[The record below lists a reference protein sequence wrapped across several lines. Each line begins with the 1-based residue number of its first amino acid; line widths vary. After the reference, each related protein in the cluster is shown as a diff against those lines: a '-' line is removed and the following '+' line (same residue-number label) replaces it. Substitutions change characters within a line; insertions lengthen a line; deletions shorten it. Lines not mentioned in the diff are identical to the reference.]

1 MDTFIFDLIKIFLQA
16 LFFLAVILISIW
28 FYFRIRQ
35 KRAGEASSGQTE
47 SGIKNEVVT
56 TLKLQANERL
66 ILFLERITLNNLILR
81 LHTADMKVAQAQ
93 SAMIHA
99 VREEFEY
106 NQSQQLYVSTQTWE
120 KIRHAKEETIRMI
133 NTAASNLNEEST
145 SHDLARVVIQ
155 LVLNAKTSPIA
166 NAIEAIKDEIR

>member
-35 KRAGEASSGQTE
+35 QRAGEASSGQAET
-47 SGIKNEVVT
+47 GIKNEVIT
-56 TLKLQANERL
+56 TLKLQACERL
-66 ILFLERITLNNLILR
+66 VLFLERITLNSLILR
-81 LHTADMKVAQAQ
+81 VHTSDMKMAQAQ
-93 SAMIHA
+93 STMIRT